1 MSKEKGNQL
10 TNREKQIV
18 KYLADGLTN
27 REVADFLGISTRT
40 VEAHRA
46 RIMLKV
52 QIHDMPGLVKY
63 AIREGLT
70 SVDQHG
76 V

>member
-1 MSKEKGNQL
+1 MSKVKVNQL

-18 KYLADGLTN
+18 KYLADGLSN

-46 RIMLKV
+46 RIMLKIN
-52 QIHDMPGLVKY
+52 IHDVPGIVKY
-63 AIREGLT
+63 AIRKGLT
-70 SVDQHG
+70 TVDQHG